1 MTDAV
6 NNRSKHAGTVAMPL
20 CALCEDEYDI
30 MAVLSNFMNLAPR
43 AAQTP
48 ASLH

>member
-1 MTDAV
+1 MFNNFMVIGPNMSVQSVCENEHDVMTV
-6 NNRSKHAGTVAMPL
+6 L
-20 CALCEDEYDI
+20 C
-30 MAVLSNFMNLAPR
+30 NFMNLAPR